1 MGGTDGAAPYP
12 VIRAQ
17 PLSAGQ
23 IGIIPD
29 VIYGTTAEGGYNSS
43 GIIYSCGLSGEN
55 YSILHRFGRDM
66 LVLNVDGTSQRD
78 GSKPS
83 GPLTVANK
91 YSPSSNGQTTYPPKA
106 LYGTTEIGGEGGY
119 GQGAGTFFRLDNA
132 GYRII
137 ANFGT
142 STYPLINPRGRPTLH
157 NGVLY
162 GCAADDIG
170 DTGGGIYTYDTTTG
184 VFSNIIFGLMSGTSN
199 IRSSRGTLYVDS
211 SANIYGTGVGGG
223 DNLSGGLYKVTR
235 YGELWTRANLWSA
248 PAGTT
253 FSENIV
259 ADSSNNLYFLK
270 INANAAQL
278 MIYDGNTVTMK
289 KELLGTFDRDQYSIY
304 YSNRTIFYNTGDS
317 IVNYNIDTGNIVYAH
332 LSEVPI
338 DFYQHNNTTA
348 YISNNT
354 SIVSL
359 DLSAET
365 VIHAFSTDLEITNIH
380 DTIVVGDTV
389 YILSQNGLASC
400 DITGLNY
407 TLLDTSSGNYG
418 ATCLFS
424 HTIDETETVSP
435 FGNLV
440 INRAVTKTI
449 FFSIGK
455 QIFAFTLPN
464 RDANGAITEITPT
477 LDLSAYA
484 TSFDRLISLGRNIY
498 GLIFNNSTTRSELI
512 QISDSSGSVIHT
524 FEPFVTIGPLIVR
537 INRSTPTPAARAVT
551 PSTIYGTTYVTNPS
565 TNDTSG
571 TIFRIILSDNSIT
584 HQITHTTD
592 KFMNGIDLG
601 SDNRIFGCTTDGIIF
616 SADISGGPLTELVSD
631 NDPNLTH
638 SAVTFNNFFL
648 YYTVGT
654 SVYRVDVGGNVN
666 ESVYDLPAA
675 LYNGGEGAYQSFTGF
690 DLNSSSISIK
700 SGPAIIN
707 VPFTF
712 SGPPPP
718 PPLPGQPPYPTTV
731 LAFGTIPGG
740 GTDPLST
747 IDVDGKLYGVC
758 EGGGAN
764 NKGTLFRVRPSGQF
778 FEDNLIDFVDGSPC
792 SDLIKDEYFIYGALN
807 LSLFSEG
814 GSTTYRSQ
822 IFRYNYNY
830 NSDFIMFDNSGML
843 ITHLLQ
849 GSASS
854 NSNLYGAF
862 TNTDLSCVIFSTPKN
877 VAVENSYAVLRTF
890 PSPSMLRCLTV
901 QDGVLY
907 GVIAEAQSLTANS
920 KLFKINV
927 DGTGYTEGKSFVGS
941 DASGN
946 GIVNLTI
953 ADGYVYG
960 FSSRGGINNRGT
972 LFRCN
977 LNLSSGSYTVLHNF
991 DVLTGYPSGKEKPV
1005 TVINGTIYGVCSD
1018 GGPGIGDGYGTNS
1031 GGVIFSYTNTYN
1043 VIHGLVTGN
1052 TGSLSSPIQAIFKG
1066 NRVFYIAKTLGA
1078 VGKRAIVEARGPSAG
1093 SGGGGMGS
1101 GYLALEPMTLVFDVS
1116 GGTVLDLPI
1125 LGESTL
1131 TVSWGDASSNI
1142 YTGSETMAHTYSGP
1156 ARKVVV
1162 TIDGPVTMF
1171 GTGNSWSGVDALT
1184 DVSGWGTAGTLF
1196 SLFGTFQ
1203 GSDSLVTV
1211 PPTIPDTVVSTKD
1224 LFFETIKFNDPN
1236 VTQWDMSK
1244 VTDVTNMFKR
1254 ATAFKQDLYTWDISS
1269 SVLKLNFFSANTG
1282 IPDGAGSEDA
1292 TEFNPYS
1299 PFAPPSGRNP
1309 NLTAGLTT
1317 FGSLTGKLYGTHG
1330 SAIFEYDISMNEYS
1344 LLTTTYLPNSI
1355 PVTPSPY
1362 SNVIQISDGTTDNSM
1377 FSMLLTG
1384 LDTPELL
1391 TYSLATGE
1399 LTVIPLDTSC
1409 GAYPSQFISSSQ
1421 GVYFTTYN
1429 ETDNKSKLVEYNVS
1443 TSMFTVMDLSA
1454 QVNEGA
1460 GALAQTIYDSNYYI
1474 PTQFGSIYKFMPL
1487 SSTITKLAN
1496 IPSTVGYSLPSA
1508 LKLTIDDNLSIWG
1521 ATLYD
1526 GPGSTITTRGGYVF
1540 RCDINGQNFRRFDV
1554 SAGYCTDMGAQN
1566 LLVVDNGYVYGASAA
1581 YNPVGPAEPGN
1592 VGYVPGYVY
1601 RMTTNGDGFTKLWDI
1616 PEGQTVESILGIRNE
1631 ESGRINKLLIQPVS
1645 AESHLG
1651 MVRNADMIPAVVIPT
1666 SPPPAQPNENY
1677 TKLVDFPE
1685 GSEPKGFI
1693 DISGYL
1699 YGTTTTGLFRL
1710 RLSDSSYNSLQIIT
1724 GCVGQLYRIGNVIY
1738 GLTGSSLFSYNTDLG
1753 QNPFQTVKNFSPST
1767 PNPNMTLDASGN
1779 LYISDSSGGLWR
1791 ASYPTGTVSYLTNTS
1806 PRFASNSALSADGG
1820 YVWGVTSS
1828 GGVPGDGGPNNQLFI
1843 KVSTSSPYT
1852 QTTVATIDINLFDT
1866 ASLVVDSGHY
1876 YMRSNNFDPPYISRD
1891 LSSTPL
1897 HIFNGGLT
1905 GFDAVGPTLIDRIN
1919 KRLYGICKG
1928 GGGLDGVGTN
1938 AGGILYSIDISNNAF
1953 TRIIDYVN
1961 NDAIRGFFPSWLSI
1975 TPETGQAYVV
1985 TTGGSGPVQTLVAIR
2000 AGPSGSSM
2008 IGNGNLPGFAPQCFG
2023 EGSKILTGE
2032 TWTPIENLR
2041 IGDLVTT
2048 YSHGLRPITH
2058 IGKGHM
2064 INNPDLWH
2072 TCMYR
2077 GQLKGFDT
2085 LLVTGGHAFL
2095 VDYLSESQQRAQA
2108 GFWGSEE
2115 VVIDDKILMVAPVSD
2130 KFTKITDRSVYVY
2143 YHFVV
2148 ENDGDDDRRY
2158 GVYANGFLTETPSKN
2173 QFVQHG
2179 YSSSQ

>member
-1 MGGTDGAAPYP
+1 
-12 VIRAQ
+12 
-17 PLSAGQ
+17 
-23 IGIIPD
+23 
-29 VIYGTTAEGGYNSS
+29 
-43 GIIYSCGLSGEN
+43 
-55 YSILHRFGRDM
+55 
-66 LVLNVDGTSQRD
+66 
-78 GSKPS
+78 
-83 GPLTVANK
+83 
-91 YSPSSNGQTTYPPKA
+91 
-106 LYGTTEIGGEGGY
+106 
-119 GQGAGTFFRLDNA
+119 
-132 GYRII
+132 
-137 ANFGT
+137 
-142 STYPLINPRGRPTLH
+142 
-157 NGVLY
+157 
-162 GCAADDIG
+162 
-170 DTGGGIYTYDTTTG
+170 
-184 VFSNIIFGLMSGTSN
+184 
-199 IRSSRGTLYVDS
+199 
-211 SANIYGTGVGGG
+211 
-223 DNLSGGLYKVTR
+223 
-235 YGELWTRANLWSA
+235 
-248 PAGTT
+248 
-253 FSENIV
+253 
-259 ADSSNNLYFLK
+259 
-270 INANAAQL
+270 
-278 MIYDGNTVTMK
+278 
-289 KELLGTFDRDQYSIY
+289 
-304 YSNRTIFYNTGDS
+304 
-317 IVNYNIDTGNIVYAH
+317 
-332 LSEVPI
+332 
-338 DFYQHNNTTA
+338 
-348 YISNNT
+348 
-354 SIVSL
+354 
-359 DLSAET
+359 
-365 VIHAFSTDLEITNIH
+365 
-380 DTIVVGDTV
+380 
-389 YILSQNGLASC
+389 
-400 DITGLNY
+400 
-407 TLLDTSSGNYG
+407 
-418 ATCLFS
+418 
-424 HTIDETETVSP
+424 
-435 FGNLV
+435 
-440 INRAVTKTI
+440 
-449 FFSIGK
+449 
-455 QIFAFTLPN
+455 
-464 RDANGAITEITPT
+464 
-477 LDLSAYA
+477 LSAYA
-484 TSFDRLISLGRNIY
+484 ISFDRLISLGANIY
-498 GLIFNNSTTRSELI
+498 GLIFNSSTSRSELI
-512 QISDSSGSVIHT
+512 QISDSLGSVIHT
-524 FEPFVTIGPLIVR
+524 FEPSVTIGPLIVR
-537 INRSTPTPAARAVT
+537 ENRSVPTPAARAVT
-551 PSTIYGTTYVTNPS
+551 PSTIYGTTYVTDP
-565 TNDTSG
+565 DTSG
-571 TIFRIILSDNSIT
+571 TIFRIILSDDSTT
-584 HQITHTTD
+584 HEITHTTD

-601 SDNRIFGCTTDGIIF
+601 SDNRIFGCTIDGIIF

-675 LYNGGEGAYQSFTGF
+675 LYNGGESVYQSFSGF
-690 DLNSSSISIK
+690 DLNPNSISIK

-707 VPFTF
+707 VPFTLT
-712 SGPPPP
+712 GPPPP

-731 LAFGTIPGG
+731 LVFGTIPGG
-740 GTDPLST
+740 GTSPLST

-764 NKGTLFRVRPSGQF
+764 NIGTLFRVRPSGQF
-778 FEDNLIDFVDGSPC
+778 FEDNLIDFVTGAPC
-792 SDLIKDEYFIYGALN
+792 SDLIKDEYFIYGAL
-807 LSLFSEG
+807 SVTSFSEG
-814 GSTTYRSQ
+814 GGPSVYRSQ

-830 NSDFIMFDNSGML
+830 NSDFIMFDNSGMT

-849 GSASS
+849 GSTSS

-890 PSPSMLRCLTV
+890 PSPSGLRCLTV

-960 FSSRGGINNRGT
+960 FSSRGGVNNRGT

-991 DVLTGYPSGKEKPV
+991 DVLTGYPGGREKPV
-1005 TVINGTIYGVCSD
+1005 TVINGTIYGVCSV

-1043 VIHGLVTGN
+1043 VIHGLVRGN

-1066 NRVFYIAKTLGA
+1066 NRVFYIAGSVGA
-1078 VGKRAIVEARGPSAG
+1078 VGSNAIVEARGPSAG

-1101 GYLALEPMTLVFDVS
+1101 GYIAPEPMTLVFDVTD
-1116 GGTVLDLPI
+1116 GTLVELPI

-1142 YTGSETMAHTYSGP
+1142 YTGSEPMAHTYSGP

-1171 GTGNSWSGVDALT
+1171 GAGGYWEGVDALT

-1196 SLFGTFQ
+1196 SLFGTFM

-1211 PPTIPDTVVSTKD
+1211 PPTIPDTVVSTNK
-1224 LFFETIKFNDPN
+1224 LFRDTIKFNDPN

-1244 VTDVTNMFKR
+1244 VTDVTDMFKR

-1269 SVLKLNFFSANTG
+1269 SVLKPDFFSGDTG
-1282 IPDGAGSEDA
+1282 IPDGDGSVDA
-1292 TEFNPYS
+1292 TPFNPYS

-1317 FGSLTGKLYGTHG
+1317 FGYLNGKLYGTHG

-1344 LLTTTYLPNSI
+1344 LLTTTHLPNSL
-1355 PVTPSPY
+1355 PLTPSPY
-1362 SNVIQISDGTTDNSM
+1362 SNVIQISDGITDYSR
-1377 FSMLLTG
+1377 LLTG

-1391 TYSLATGE
+1391 TYRLDTGE
-1399 LTVIPLDTSC
+1399 LTVIPLDASC
-1409 GAYPSQFISSSQ
+1409 GAYPSQFITSSQ

-1429 ETDNKSKLVEYNVS
+1429 ETDNRSKLVEYNVL
-1443 TSMFTVMDLSA
+1443 TSVFTVMDLSA

-1460 GALAQTIYDSNYYI
+1460 GAPTSAIYDPDYYI
-1474 PTQFGSIYKFMPL
+1474 PTQFGSIYKFTPP
-1487 SSTITKLAN
+1487 STITKLAN

-1508 LKLTIDDNLSIWG
+1508 LKLTVDNNRSIWG

-1526 GPGSTITTRGGYVF
+1526 GPGSITTRGGYVF
-1540 RCDINGQNFRRFDV
+1540 RCDKNGQNFRRFDV
-1554 SAGYCTDMGAQN
+1554 SAGYCTEMGAQN

-1616 PEGQTVESILGIRNE
+1616 PEGQTVESIHFSID
-1631 ESGRINKLLIQPVS
+1631 ESSKVDKLLIQPVS

-1651 MVRNADMIPAVVIPT
+1651 MIRNADMIPAVVIPT

-1710 RLSDSSYNSLQIIT
+1710 RLSDSSYNSLQTIT

-1738 GLTGSSLFSYNTDLG
+1738 GLTGTSLFSYNTDLG
-1753 QNPFQTVKNFSPST
+1753 QNPFQTVKNFSPSS

-1806 PRFASNSALSADGG
+1806 PIFSSYSALSADGG
-1820 YVWGVTSS
+1820 YVWGVTSNS
-1828 GGVPGDGGPNNQLFI
+1828 TSNIGGPDNQLFI

-1852 QTTVATIDINLFDT
+1852 QTTVATIDINSFDP

-1876 YMRSNNFDPPYISRD
+1876 YMRGTTVLGFIVNPFNSIIRD

-1897 HIFNGGLT
+1897 HIFDDGLT
-1905 GFDAVGPTLIDRIN
+1905 GRGAVGPTLIDRIN
-1919 KRLYGICKG
+1919 KRLYGICSQG
-1928 GGGLDGVGTN
+1928 GGGLDGAGTN
-1938 AGGILYSIDISNNAF
+1938 ASGLLYSIDISNNAF
-1953 TRIIDYVN
+1953 TRIIDYVV
-1961 NDAIRGFFPSWLSI
+1961 NDAIRGYLPSWLSI

-1985 TTGGSGPVQTLVAIR
+1985 TIGGSGPVQTLVAIR
-2000 AGPSGSSM
+2000 APASGNSM

-2077 GQLKGFDT
+2077 GQLKGFDP

-2095 VDYLSESQQRAQA
+2095 VDYLTESQQRAQA